1 MSSPPAPAPASASIA
16 AAGVAPGQ
24 QRQDRAVWFIAGG
37 ALLYLAVA
45 ALVGN
50 RYYQLV
56 MTLVPLWATVGVAWN
71 LFSGY
76 SGLMSFGHAAFF
88 GLGAYTVAI
97 GLAHGGLSP
106 WLGIPAAGA
115 VGALAGV
122 LVGLPTLRLRGHY
135 FALAMLAYP
144 LALLYVFEW
153 LGFQEVTLPM
163 MRDAPLAYMQFAD
176 QRLYVLL
183 AVALLVLALF
193 ISLRIARSRFGLT
206 LLAIKQNE
214 PAAMAAGI
222 DPRVSKLRALV
233 LSAALTAVAGG
244 LYAVVLLVV
253 TPAAVFGMHVSA
265 QPLILTLFGG
275 VATLFGPVV
284 GALALVP
291 LGEALHAELGD
302 RLPGIQGVVFGAAI
316 IGIVLAAPQG
326 LLPWLQARLQSRRQA
341 RLGAATAVLPD
352 FKAAVFERAAAAAP
366 ATPVPVQVLM
376 QVRGMSVRFGGLKAL
391 ADVSFDV
398 HAGEILGIIGP
409 NGAGKTT
416 LFNALNGFI
425 RPDAGSVQVQVQVQV
440 QAQAQAQAQA
450 QDKFQGIELVGLA
463 PFSVCRAGVSRTF
476 QIVRPFARL
485 RVLDNVVVG
494 AFSTTRTDAE
504 AYARARQAIAAVGLS
519 GREERL
525 GAALTTV
532 ELRLLELARARAAQP
547 RLLLLDEIL
556 AGLGAGEVEHMLHVI
571 EAVRASGVTVVI
583 IEHTMQAMVRLA
595 DRLIVLDHGVV
606 LASGEPRAVTAD
618 PKVVEAYLGKRWL
631 ARAET

>member
-1 MSSPPAPAPASASIA
+1 MSDLPASASTA
-16 AAGVAPGQ
+16 AAGAGPGL
-24 QRQDRAVWFIAGG
+24 QRQGSAVWFIAGG
-37 ALLYLAVA
+37 ALLYLLVA

-97 GLAHGGLSP
+97 GLAYGGLSP

-163 MRDAPLAYMQFAD
+163 MREAPLAYMQFAD

-326 LLPWLQARLQSRRQA
+326 LLPWLQARLQSRRQV
-341 RLGAATAVLPD
+341 RPGAATAVLPD

-366 ATPVPVQVLM
+366 ATQVPIQILM

-391 ADVSFDV
+391 SDVSFDV

-425 RPDAGSVQVQVQVQV
+425 RPDAGSVQVQAQV
-440 QAQAQAQAQA
+440 QAQAQAQA
-450 QDKFQGIELVGLA
+450 KLQGIELVGLA
-463 PFSVCRAGVSRTF
+463 PFAVCRAGVSRTF

-504 AYARARQAIAAVGLS
+504 AYARARQAIAAVGLG
-519 GREERL
+519 GREDRL

-532 ELRLLELARARAAQP
+532 ELRLLELARALAAQP